1 MKQEPEENIEES
13 LTEQVLA
20 EKLYSAE
27 SYSAIVRM
35 AIVVINT
42 VAYVFLM
49 DHATCIPWLAN
60 SVVVAA
66 FIYSVYVVSFR
77 PFERY
82 SLMRTSQF
90 TFLSD
95 ALFITVWIIAT
106 GNASSPFFLL
116 WYVSIIA
123 VGQRFSFRETIL
135 TSALYAL
142 IYVIILR
149 VDIGAIA
156 TADLFLRVLYIPVTG
171 ALAAFFSQGFANQV
185 EDKLKAKKAELK
197 AVEAQRKQQEL
208 LSELQ
213 DIRSNLERSVE
224 TRTQELKREIVAR
237 ERVQRLQDRLLRNLE
252 RTNAELESFAYVT
265 SHDLK
270 APLRGIAT
278 IVDWLQS
285 DYADKLDDN
294 GRENL
299 KLLKLRTQRM
309 NDLIEGILQYSRA
322 GKQTDEIQKVKVREL
337 VEETI
342 KILPVPGHVDIRI
355 EGEFPTVVVNRT
367 TMLQV
372 FENLIANACKFA
384 DPEKGDVRVKGEKQG
399 KEWLIHVSD
408 NGNGIAKEY
417 HNKIFEMFQVL
428 GDSNNSDGT
437 GVGLAIVKKIVT
449 NWGGKVWVESEPGA
463 GADFLF
469 TLPASMTKNRS

>member
-1 MKQEPEENIEES
+1 MKEEWTEEIEEN
-13 LTEQVLA
+13 LTEQVIA

-27 SYSAIVRM
+27 SYSATVRM

-49 DHATCIPWLAN
+49 DKSTAIPWLAN
-60 SVVVAA
+60 TIIVGALL
-66 FIYSVYVVSFR
+66 YSIYVVGFR
-77 PFERY
+77 PFEKY

-95 ALFITVWIIAT
+95 AIFVTLWIVAT
-106 GNASSPFFLL
+106 GNASSPFYLL

-156 TADLFLRVLYIPVTG
+156 SADLFLRVLYIPVTG
-171 ALAAFFSQGFANQV
+171 TLAAFFSQEFANQV

-197 AVEAQRKQQEL
+197 AIAAQKKQEEL
-208 LSELQ
+208 LNELQ
-213 DIRSNLERSVE
+213 QIRANLEKSVE
-224 TRTQELKREIVAR
+224 ERTQELKREIFAK
-237 ERVQRLQDRLLRNLE
+237 ERVQRLQDQLLRNLE

-278 IVDWLQS
+278 IVDWMQS
-285 DYADKLDDN
+285 DYGDKLDEN

-322 GKQTDEIQKVKVREL
+322 GKHDEDVQKVAVRD
-337 VEETI
+337 VIDETI
-342 KILPVPGHVDIRI
+342 KLLPVPEHVTIDIN
-355 EGEFPTVVVNRT
+355 GDFPVAKVNHT
-367 TMLQV
+367 TILQV
-372 FENLIANACKFA
+372 FENLITNAYKYS
-384 DPEKGDVRVKGEKQG
+384 DPEKGEIVITGEKQG
-399 KEWLIHVSD
+399 KEWQISVAN
-408 NGNGIAKEY
+408 NGAGIQKEY
-417 HNKIFEMFQVL
+417 HNKIFEMFQML
-428 GDSNNSDGT
+428 GDAKDTNST
-437 GVGLAIVKKIVT
+437 GVGLAIVKKIIT
-449 NWGGKVWVESEPGA
+449 NWGGRIWVESDVGVGA
-463 GADFLF
+463 TFLF
-469 TLPASMTKNRS
+469 TLPASMIKT